1 MTASGRPDPERGACS
16 ATHLV
21 VIPSFNTG
29 ARLLCETVAAA
40 RAAWGPV
47 WVVIDGST
55 DGSAA
60 AVAEWWGGD
69 AGVRVFVLARNGG
82 KGAALRRALDE
93 AAAAGFSHA
102 LAMDAD
108 GQHPADWIGRFM
120 QASLAR
126 PDAMILGEPVFGP
139 DAPRLRVWGRRVS
152 NWLVDLETLW
162 AGVGDSLFGFRVYPI
177 GPLRAAM
184 ARSPGMR
191 GYDFDA
197 EAVVRLVWQG
207 VPFRRVRT
215 PVRYLTVDEGG
226 VSHFRYWRD
235 NWLLARMHV
244 RLALGLAGRMI
255 WGSR

>member
-1 MTASGRPDPERGACS
+1 MTASGRPDPERGRCS

-29 ARLLCETVAAA
+29 ARLLCDTVWAA

-60 AVAEWWGGD
+60 AVAERRGD
-69 AGVRVFVLARNGG
+69 DAWVRVLALARNVG

-102 LAMDAD
+102 LVMDAD
-108 GQHPADWIGRFM
+108 GQHPANRIGRFM
-120 QASLAR
+120 QASLER
-126 PDAMILGEPVFGP
+126 PGAMILGQPAFGP

-152 NWLVDLETLW
+152 NWLVDVETRR

-177 GPLRAAM
+177 APLRAAM
-184 ARSPGMR
+184 ACSPGMR

-207 VPFRRVRT
+207 VRICRLPA
-215 PVRYLTVDEGG
+215 PVLYLRADEGG

-244 RLALGLAGRMI
+244 RLMLEAMRRRMR
-255 WGSR
+255 G

>member
-1 MTASGRPDPERGACS
+1 MALGRAIPKRRPCS
-16 ATHLV
+16 ASHLV
-21 VIPSFNTG
+21 LIPSFNTG
-29 ARLLCETVAAA
+29 ALLLAGTVAAA

-60 AVAEWWGGD
+60 ALTDLHGAN
-69 AGVRVFVLARNGG
+69 AGVRVFALARNAG

-102 LAMDAD
+102 LVMDAD
-108 GQHPADWIGRFM
+108 GQHPADRIGGFM
-120 QASLAR
+120 QASLER
-126 PDAMILGEPVFGP
+126 PGAMILGQPAFGP

-152 NWLVDLETLW
+152 NWLVDLETRR

-177 GPLRAAM
+177 APLRAAM
-184 ARSPGMR
+184 ACSPGMR

-207 VPFRRVRT
+207 VPICRLPA
-215 PVRYLTVDEGG
+215 PVRYLQADEGG

-235 NWLLARMHV
+235 NWLLARMHARLMLEAV
-244 RLALGLAGRMI
+244 RRRMM
-255 WGSR
+255 G